1 MNLSKMI
8 KVFIVSAIV
17 TICFS
22 GCINQKKEADFSGV
36 NAVCELAT
44 LKCYYHNVARAE
56 MEARGVFGFLGTGYK
71 KLWTEYSGVVEF
83 GVDVNKVSISKP
95 DKNGV
100 VKVAIPDA
108 KMTNVYLDENSMTE
122 PLTDTGIFTEITKE
136 EETIALAEAQDNME
150 RTAQNNEALLSQAK
164 ERAKSLIE
172 GYIKN
177 VGEQLGETYTVE
189 WVDAK

>member
-1 MNLSKMI
+1 M
-8 KVFIVSAIV
+8 
-17 TICFS
+17 
-22 GCINQKKEADFSGV
+22 
-36 NAVCELAT
+36 
-44 LKCYYHNVARAE
+44 
-56 MEARGVFGFLGTGYK
+56 
-71 KLWTEYSGVVEF
+71 
-83 GVDVNKVSISKP
+83 
-95 DKNGV
+95 